1 LLLLLLFVVVV
12 VRVVVVVV
20 APKTSVF
27 YHPSSWEMWQTWLL
41 IDGGGR
47 CGSVSLGASL
57 LAAQDVLEAVLQE
70 VDAAALCQL
79 KAVSVAW
86 YTQARRELCN
96 RLCRRAGQPEAAG
109 VAGITDL
116 DVAVLSDAGRPWEV
130 VVAGRQLPQLARLHG
145 FGFVV
150 DVQAV
155 READL
160 DSEGDD
166 DAEEEDDGAP
176 LGGAALRSCIEGEG
190 EPPHELLLAAVAC
203 AAPGTVQGVPVQLLR
218 EDVAIGSL
226 NFDEHGLGAYGAVLL
241 GLITCCRPRRLCTV
255 SSFSIT
261 S

>member
-1 LLLLLLFVVVV
+1 MVTT
-12 VRVVVVVV
+12 RAAAAASAV
-20 APKTSVF
+20 AST
-27 YHPSSWEMWQTWLL
+27 PSMEVEGA
-41 IDGGGR
+41 IP
-47 CGSVSLGASL
+47 SLGASL
-57 LAAQDVLEAVLQE
+57 LSAQDVLEAVLQE

-79 KAVSVAW
+79 KAVSEAW
-86 YTQARRELCN
+86 CAPARRELCK
-96 RLCRRAGQPEAAG
+96 RLCCRAGQPEAIAG

-150 DVQAV
+150 DLQAV
-155 READL
+155 RAADL
-160 DSEGDD
+160 DSEGDGLARTWEELLLLK
-166 DAEEEDDGAP
+166 AEEEDARAP
-176 LGGAALRSCIEGEG
+176 LGGVALRSCIEGDG
-190 EPPHELLLAAVAC
+190 EPPGELLLAAVAC